1 MKQMKKSLNKILA
14 GLTLLILL
22 PLAVAI
28 LYEYTR
34 INENEELITSVY
46 KGQLETIISSVNY
59 YSEDIMSNWAGR
71 IDVWMMH
78 PSDSTV
84 LKLLTSENSSI
95 LAIYAAQRST
105 DLNTIYSSGNEG
117 NSTFVSQLLKKERQ
131 TIDKLISYHKSN
143 YRKFHSFETP
153 DGVLMT
159 FVTVD
164 KNLEYVP
171 ILIELDLRQFIHQHI
186 SSRIQ
191 DIAKDKFLIRI
202 FHEESGATVYTS
214 DKEMPS
220 HMTFDKEGGM
230 WLFPGLSIGITLR
243 NESIADLA
251 SRRVKEGLILAA
263 LVMAVLVVGIWFIY
277 SSVKKEV
284 NLAQIKSEF
293 ISNVSHEIRTPLALI
308 SMYAETLEMGRVN
321 SPEKAREYY
330 QTINSESQRLN
341 AMVDKILN
349 FSRMEKGRY
358 KFKTEVCN
366 LNNICAE
373 VLGNYQEHY
382 NGADISF
389 NADSKLPEILADKV
403 SVSEALLNLI
413 DNAVKYSRD
422 NKKIEITTGH
432 EDRMCFVE
440 VKDNGIGISKKDQ
453 KHIFDRFYR
462 VTRQNLANEVKGTG
476 LGLSIVCET
485 MKAHKGRVT
494 VQSKPGAGSSFRLY
508 FPVIRKSN

>member
-1 MKQMKKSLNKILA
+1 MKKSLNKILA

-34 INENEELITSVY
+34 INENEELITNVY
-46 KGQLETIISSVNY
+46 KEQLETLISSINY

-78 PSDSTV
+78 PTDSSIIKRLV
-84 LKLLTSENSSI
+84 SENSSI
-95 LAIYAAQRST
+95 LAIYSTSRST
-105 DLNTIYSSGNEG
+105 GLQTIYSSGNEG
-117 NSTFVSQLLKKERQ
+117 NSTFVRQLLENERQ
-131 TIDKLISYHKSN
+131 TIDKLINYHDNN
-143 YRKFHSFETP
+143 YRKFNSFETP
-153 DGVLMT
+153 NGVLMT
-159 FVTVD
+159 FVTVG
-164 KNLEYVP
+164 KGREPVP

-186 SSRIQ
+186 NSRIQ
-191 DIAKDKFLIRI
+191 DVARDKFLISI
-202 FHEESGATVYTS
+202 FRKASGQSLFTS
-214 DKEMPS
+214 DREMQDQ
-220 HMTFDKEGGM
+220 MTFDKEGEM
-230 WLFPGLSIGITLR
+230 WHFPSLSIGITLK

-251 SRRVKEGLILAA
+251 SRRVKEGLLLAA
-263 LVMAVLVVGIWFIY
+263 LVMAVLAVGIWFIY

-321 SPEKAREYY
+321 TPEKAREYY
-330 QTINSESQRLN
+330 KTINTESQRLN
-341 AMVDKILN
+341 SMVDKILS

-366 LNNICAE
+366 LNNICEE
-373 VLGNYQEHY
+373 VIGNYQAHF
-382 NGADISF
+382 NGADIIF
-389 NADSKLPEILADKV
+389 KADSNLPEILADRV
-403 SVSEALLNLI
+403 SVGEALLNLL
-413 DNAVKYSRD
+413 DNAVKYSRE
-422 NKKIEITTGH
+422 NKKIEITTGL
-432 EDRMCFVE
+432 EGRMCFIE
-440 VKDNGIGISKKDQ
+440 VKDNGVGISKKDQ

-485 MKAHKGRVT
+485 MKAHKGSVS
-494 VQSKPGAGSSFRLY
+494 VQSKPGAGSSFRLN
-508 FPVIRKSN
+508 FPIIRKSN

>member
-46 KGQLETIISSVNY
+46 KEQLETIISSVNY

-117 NSTFVSQLLKKERQ
+117 NSTFVSQLLEKERQ
-131 TIDKLISYHKSN
+131 TIGKLISYHKSN

-230 WLFPGLSIGITLR
+230 WLFPV
-243 NESIADLA
+243 LA
-251 SRRVKEGLILAA
+251 
-263 LVMAVLVVGIWFIY
+263 
-277 SSVKKEV
+277 
-284 NLAQIKSEF
+284 
-293 ISNVSHEIRTPLALI
+293 
-308 SMYAETLEMGRVN
+308 
-321 SPEKAREYY
+321 
-330 QTINSESQRLN
+330 
-341 AMVDKILN
+341 
-349 FSRMEKGRY
+349 
-358 KFKTEVCN
+358 
-366 LNNICAE
+366 
-373 VLGNYQEHY
+373 
-382 NGADISF
+382 
-389 NADSKLPEILADKV
+389 
-403 SVSEALLNLI
+403 
-413 DNAVKYSRD
+413 
-422 NKKIEITTGH
+422 
-432 EDRMCFVE
+432 
-440 VKDNGIGISKKDQ
+440 
-453 KHIFDRFYR
+453 
-462 VTRQNLANEVKGTG
+462 
-476 LGLSIVCET
+476 
-485 MKAHKGRVT
+485 
-494 VQSKPGAGSSFRLY
+494 
-508 FPVIRKSN
+508 